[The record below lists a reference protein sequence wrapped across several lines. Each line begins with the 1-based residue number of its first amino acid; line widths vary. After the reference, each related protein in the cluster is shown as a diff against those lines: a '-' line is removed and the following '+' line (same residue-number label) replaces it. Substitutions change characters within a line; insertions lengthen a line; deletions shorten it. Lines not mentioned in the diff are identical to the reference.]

1 MAMLVR
7 ATQDGY
13 YGDKYRNAGD
23 EFEISDDSA
32 FSKRW
37 MEQLKKP
44 SKKKKDEE

>member
-13 YGDKYRNAGD
+13 YGDKYRMAGE
-23 EFEISDDSA
+23 EFEISDDQA

-37 MEQLKKP
+37 MEQIKKP
-44 SKKKKDEE
+44 SKKKNNEE